1 MRDNDKKSSI
11 VLAVIGIIP
20 VVWLGLK
27 IAPNVKGGLPA
38 ILNGVMSSLNNPFAI
53 ELCGDS
59 VKTVLVLLIA
69 YGMAIGVYLSTRKNY
84 RRREEHG
91 SAKWEADDAEC
102 MRRHQCEEAPPQSEY
117 IGLRRF
123 RRR

>member
-27 IAPNVKGGLPA
+27 IAPNVKGGLPS
-38 ILNGVMSSLNNPFAI
+38 ILSGVMSSLNNPLAI
-53 ELCGDS
+53 ELCEDS

-69 YGMAIGVYLSTRKNY
+69 YGMAIGIYMSTRKN
-84 RRREEHG
+84 
-91 SAKWEADDAEC
+91 
-102 MRRHQCEEAPPQSEY
+102 
-117 IGLRRF
+117 
-123 RRR
+123 